1 MTANILHRLQ
11 LFLSSDLLRGQLGW
25 SLLFRL
31 QLEALGRR
39 LELRL
44 VHDEEVAGSALGEVW
59 LREDVLNPGDRA
71 YLSLVIDVLELVHLI
86 GLINNPI
93 ALFKVNQLV
102 FLAVLLKRIRGGIII
117 IIILRLIL

>member
-1 MTANILHRLQ
+1 MASDILHRLQ
-11 LFLSSDLLRGQLGW
+11 LFLSSDLLRGQLGG

-39 LELRL
+39 LKLCL
-44 VHDEEVAGSALGEVW
+44 VHDEEVAGSTFGEVR
-59 LREDVLNPGDRA
+59 LREDVLDPGNRA
-71 YLSLVIDVLELVHLI
+71 YLSLIIDVLQLVHLI
-86 GLINNPI
+86 WLINNPI
-93 ALFKVNQLV
+93 AFLKVNQLV